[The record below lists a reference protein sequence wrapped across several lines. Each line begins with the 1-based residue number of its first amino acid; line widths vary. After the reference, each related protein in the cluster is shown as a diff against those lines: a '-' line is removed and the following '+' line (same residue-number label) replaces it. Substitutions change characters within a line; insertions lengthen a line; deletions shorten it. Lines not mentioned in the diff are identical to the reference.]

1 MHGLETSTAETSP
14 PSKGTITW
22 LRTFRVSGI
31 ALFDLISA
39 WVIVA
44 WLLRKYV
51 SVLAALPLSILIG
64 IIAHWLFGIKTTLNQ
79 KIGNLF
85 K

>member
-1 MHGLETSTAETSP
+1 
-14 PSKGTITW
+14 
-22 LRTFRVSGI
+22 
-31 ALFDLISA
+31 
-39 WVIVA
+39 VIVA